1 MPAPKAKPKK
11 TERVRKAD
19 KTGKA
24 VRDIGI
30 DVQPPKKKCTDKNC
44 PFHGRLPVRG
54 QIIEG
59 VVASDKMD
67 LSIVVSRTYHHYISK
82 YERYEKR
89 KARYLVHNP
98 PCLELKVGDKVTIM
112 ECRPLSKHVAYVAV
126 EKKR

>member
-1 MPAPKAKPKK
+1 MPAVKIKPKK
-11 TERVRKAD
+11 SA
-19 KTGKA
+19 KTDKA
-24 VRDIGI
+24 VRDIGV
-30 DVQPPKKKCTDKNC
+30 DVEPPKKSCTDQNC

-67 LSIVVSRTYHHYISK
+67 RSVVVSKEYHHYIPK

-98 PCLELKVGDKVTIM
+98 PCLGLKVGDKVAIM
-112 ECRPLSKHVAYVAV
+112 ECRPLSKHVSYVAI
-126 EKKR
+126 ENQG

>member
-1 MPAPKAKPKK
+1 MPALKTKPKK
-11 TERVRKAD
+11 IEKVRKTD
-19 KTGKA
+19 KAGKG
-24 VRDIGI
+24 VRNIGV

-67 LSIVVSRTYHHYISK
+67 RSIVVSRTYLQYIPK

-89 KARYLVHNP
+89 RARYLVHSP
-98 PCLELKVGDKVTIM
+98 PCLELKTGDKVTIM
-112 ECRPLSKHVAYVAV
+112 ECRPLSKHITYVAI